1 MKWAWSQSDR
11 AKFESQFCCLTSYEI
26 SGKSLDFSQLL
37 FLHPSMGIPPST
49 SQGCS
54 VVSRGYLLYKEYLL
68 LFSSERYFR
77 STTFSPKYYSKHTPI
92 FTRCQLQ
99 WQTIIKLP
107 SSTWIKLAVTLDRQ
121 IGMWLFPRLRS
132 TQSGVMSLLT
142 RQNQGQISILN
153 MI

>member
-1 MKWAWSQSDR
+1 MRSQASH
-11 AKFESQFCCLTSYEI
+11 LTSLSFCFFIHQWEYHHLPH
-26 SGKSLDFSQLL
+26 SVVQLL
-37 FLHPSMGIPPST
+37 
-49 SQGCS
+49 
-54 VVSRGYLLYKEYLL
+54 SRGYLLYKEYLL

-99 WQTIIKLP
+99 WQTIIQLP
-107 SSTWIKLAVTLDRQ
+107 SSIWIKLAVTLDRQ